1 MMSAFSN
8 VGKLELN
15 VRSLQ
20 TQMVKS
26 MQISKLLQKSTE
38 TSKNELVNKA
48 AKDQLVKLDLQKAD
62 QDYVKHLFDGLKA
75 RTDEVWERTNPEF
88 LQKTI
93 NDNVSMNGV
102 DELTSNLQQTMQN
115 LEGVKKT
122 MGDKASSAEVSAA
135 LQELQ
140 HSLHKVASDS
150 LSRDDL
156 ELVLRDKVDKRE
168 LKKLAT
174 ALSGIGGSAS
184 MTAGATKCIVCERP
198 GVVHN
203 KELIDAQNGSYDA
216 LDGYCGGGGGGGY
229 DLPDVRP
236 PAGGASRGPETQ
248 SGDNIDRYRE
258 EDAMLEDGETLS
270 RFARMPPAGRMRTSV
285 GGGVGV
291 QKQIKLGVGNR

>member
-1 MMSAFSN
+1 MRAEMAAAAEQSEERAAEKEAL
-8 VGKLELN
+8 KLELN

-135 LQELQ
+135 LQELE
-140 HSLHKVASDS
+140 HSLHKDASDS
-150 LSRDDL
+150 L
-156 ELVLRDKVDKRE
+156 
-168 LKKLAT
+168 
-174 ALSGIGGSAS
+174 
-184 MTAGATKCIVCERP
+184 
-198 GVVHN
+198 
-203 KELIDAQNGSYDA
+203 
-216 LDGYCGGGGGGGY
+216 
-229 DLPDVRP
+229 
-236 PAGGASRGPETQ
+236 
-248 SGDNIDRYRE
+248 
-258 EDAMLEDGETLS
+258 
-270 RFARMPPAGRMRTSV
+270 
-285 GGGVGV
+285 
-291 QKQIKLGVGNR
+291 